1 MKKALF
7 AALALSLML
16 GAPALAGDS
25 WTGEVLDMVCF
36 GNGQKGAGHA
46 SCAAK
51 CLGDGNEMGLLVGDD
66 VVKIDRA
73 ASDAGAIKTL
83 EGLGPRRQ
91 ERQGHR
97 HGDEGRRRH
106 RHRYSHR
113 SRSRLNRLTAAAC

>member
-7 AALALSLML
+7 AVLALSLMF
-16 GAPALAGDS
+16 GAPALAGDT

-46 SCAAK
+46 GCAAK

-73 ASDAGAIKTL
+73 GSDADAIKTL
-83 EGLGPRRQ
+83 EKLG
-91 ERQGHR
+91 GK
-97 HGDEGRRRH
+97 
-106 RHRYSHR
+106 
-113 SRSRLNRLTAAAC
+113 AAKVTGKAMKADDGTVTVTVSAAEAA

>member
-16 GAPALAGDS
+16 GAPALAGDT

-36 GNGQKGAGHA
+36 GKGMKGSGHA
-46 SCAAK
+46 GCAAK

-73 ASDAGAIKTL
+73 ASDAAAIKTL
-83 EGLGPRRQ
+83 EGLG
-91 ERQGHR
+91 GKAAKVTGKAMK
-97 HGDEGRRRH
+97 GDDGTVTVTV
-106 RHRYSHR
+106 S
-113 SRSRLNRLTAAAC
+113 AAEAA